1 MGQAL
6 YRKYRSKTLG
16 QIVGQEHITDT
27 LERALKQGRISHAYL
42 FTGPRGV
49 GKTSIARILAH
60 EINDLPYD
68 DDSSHID
75 IIEIDAASN
84 RRIDEIRELR
94 DKVYVAPASAK
105 YKVYIID
112 EVHMLTREAFNALLK
127 TLEEPPAH
135 AVFILATTEAHK
147 LPDTIVSRTQR
158 FTFRPV
164 SLDKVAAHLG
174 EIAKLEKIK
183 IDGEAL
189 ELLAEYGEGSFRDS
203 ISLLDQLG
211 GSGKPIGA
219 AEVRQLLG
227 VPPSG
232 AIDSLLKA
240 LAAGDINALVSHLND
255 LYTGGYRPAGIAA
268 QLAGRLRTQLVEGG
282 LGLSVENALGLLGK
296 LIDVPAS
303 HDPERFLEIVLL
315 AALPVETAPAPR
327 PRPAADDAEDTDE
340 PPRPEPPREEKPL
353 PGEPPVPEPSGEPLP
368 DKAAEKPKKP
378 AAGSAAFD
386 ESIWPEVLQILK
398 RNHNTL
404 YGVVRMARPEFI
416 KRDGEDVL
424 HLAFAFAF
432 HQKRIKEAANSQKL
446 ADVIYGLTGVGVK
459 VECLLDPNA
468 KPPEAAAEAESKG
481 DAGNLDVIS
490 NIFGTAE
497 MLES

>member
-1 MGQAL
+1 M
-6 YRKYRSKTLG
+6 
-16 QIVGQEHITDT
+16 
-27 LERALKQGRISHAYL
+27 KQGRISHAYL

-60 EINDLPYD
+60 EINGLPYG

-147 LPDTIVSRTQR
+147 LPDTIISRTQR

-164 SLDKVAAHLG
+164 PLDKVASHLG
-174 EIAKLEKIK
+174 EIAKTEKIK
-183 IDGEAL
+183 VDDEAL
-189 ELLAEYGEGSFRDS
+189 KLLAEYGEGSFRDS

-211 GSGKPIGA
+211 GADKPIGA
-219 AEVRQLLG
+219 SEVRQLLG

-232 AIDSLLKA
+232 AIDSLLSA
-240 LAAGDINALVSHLND
+240 LIAGDINALVSSLND

-268 QLAGRLRTQLVEGG
+268 QLAQRLRTQLVEGG
-282 LGLSVENALGLLGK
+282 LGLPTEDALSLLGR

-315 AALPVETAPAPR
+315 AALPATGTPTRSQPVADDTDKPPDSEAPEEESPPEDQPAAEPPKKAPAEKT
-327 PRPAADDAEDTDE
+327 AA
-340 PPRPEPPREEKPL
+340 
-353 PGEPPVPEPSGEPLP
+353 
-368 DKAAEKPKKP
+368 KP

-386 ESIWPEVLQILK
+386 ESIWPEVLQTLK

-416 KRDGEDVL
+416 SRGGESVL
-424 HLAFAFAF
+424 RLAFAFAF
-432 HQKRIKEAANSQKL
+432 HEKRIKEAANSQKL
-446 ADVIYGLTGVGVK
+446 SDVVYGITGVGVK
-459 VECLLDPNA
+459 VECVLDPDA
-468 KPPEAAAEAESKG
+468 RPPEKMAESEDKAGAG
-481 DAGNLDVIS
+481 DLDVIS